1 LRFAKRNI
9 SKREKGLIV
18 AGGAVTLIFVLTQYV
33 VLPYWDSFADTAEK
47 LEIQSKRVGSYRRVL
62 RGQNSVRAALQA
74 VQQQTA
80 SSETGLLTSKSDP
93 LANAEIQGLV
103 KGLATSKGMSFQ
115 RSDSLPVKGVS
126 PEYSKVSTRVEIT
139 GAINQLVDF
148 LAGFETAP
156 KILFVEEMRIS
167 PVQMGNP
174 KNKQVHATL
183 MISALKQVDQ
193 GNVPPG
199 KRS

>member
-1 LRFAKRNI
+1 
-9 SKREKGLIV
+9 V
-18 AGGAVTLIFVLTQYV
+18 AGGAAILIFLVTQFVL
-33 VLPYWDSFADTAEK
+33 LPYWDSFADTNEK
-47 LEIQSKRVGSYRRVL
+47 LEIQSKRVASYRRVL
-62 RGQNSVRAALQA
+62 RGQDSVKAALQA
-74 VQQQTA
+74 TRQRTV
-80 SSETGLLTSKSDP
+80 SLETGLLTSKSDP

-148 LAGFETAP
+148 LASFETAP

-167 PVQMGNP
+167 PVQMGNL

-183 MISALKQVDQ
+183 MISALKQTDR
-193 GNVPPG
+193 GNLPPG

>member
-1 LRFAKRNI
+1 LRFVKRNI
-9 SKREKGLIV
+9 SKREKSLVV
-18 AGGAVTLIFVLTQYV
+18 AGGAAILIFLLTQFV
-33 VLPYWDSFADTAEK
+33 LLPYWDSFADTNEK
-47 LEIQSKRVGSYRRVL
+47 LEIQSKRVASYRRVL
-62 RGQNSVRAALQA
+62 RGQDSVKAALQA
-74 VQQQTA
+74 TRQRTV
-80 SSETGLLTSKSDP
+80 SLETGLLTSKSDP

-126 PEYSKVSTRVEIT
+126 PEYNKVSTRVEIT

-148 LAGFETAP
+148 LACFETAP

-167 PVQMGNP
+167 PVQMGNL
-174 KNKQVHATL
+174 KTKQVHATL
-183 MISALKQVDQ
+183 MISALKQADR
-193 GNVPPG
+193 GNLPPG

>member
-1 LRFAKRNI
+1 M
-9 SKREKGLIV
+9 
-18 AGGAVTLIFVLTQYV
+18 AGGAATLIFVLTHYV
-33 VLPYWDSFADTAEK
+33 VFPYSDSFADTTEK
-47 LEIQSKRVGSYRRVL
+47 LEVESKRVGSYRRVL
-62 RGQNSVRAALQA
+62 RGQDSVKAALQA
-74 VQQQTA
+74 TQQQTA
-80 SSETGLLTSKSDP
+80 SLETGLLTSKGDS

-103 KGLATSKGMSFQ
+103 KALATSKGMSFQ

-126 PEYSKVSTRVEIT
+126 PEYSKVSTRVEMT

-148 LAGFETAP
+148 LACFETAP

-183 MISALKQVDQ
+183 MISALKQMDR
-193 GNVPPG
+193 GNLPSG

>member
-1 LRFAKRNI
+1 MNI
-9 SKREKGLIV
+9 SKREKGVIV
-18 AGGAVTLIFVLTQYV
+18 AGGAVTLVFLLMQYV
-33 VLPYWDSFADTAEK
+33 VLPYWDSLAVTTEK
-47 LEIQSKRVGSYRRVL
+47 IEIQSKRVI
-62 RGQNSVRAALQA
+62 RGQDSVKAALHA
-74 VQQQTA
+74 ARQQTA
-80 SSETGLLTSKSDP
+80 SLETGLLTSKSDP

-103 KGLATSKGMSFQ
+103 KDLATSKGMSFQ

-139 GAINQLVDF
+139 GTINQLVDF
-148 LAGFETAP
+148 LASFETAP

-183 MISALKQVDQ
+183 MISALKQTDRS
-193 GNVPPG
+193 NLPPG
-199 KRS
+199 RRS

>member
-1 LRFAKRNI
+1 L
-9 SKREKGLIV
+9 
-18 AGGAVTLIFVLTQYV
+18 
-33 VLPYWDSFADTAEK
+33 
-47 LEIQSKRVGSYRRVL
+47 
-62 RGQNSVRAALQA
+62 
-74 VQQQTA
+74 
-80 SSETGLLTSKSDP
+80 ETGLLTSKSDP

-103 KGLATSKGMSFQ
+103 KALATSKGMSFQ

-126 PEYSKVSTRVEIT
+126 PEYSKVSTRVEMT

-148 LAGFETAP
+148 LASFETAP

-183 MISALKQVDQ
+183 MVSALKQMDRS
-193 GNVPPG
+193 NLPPD

>member
-1 LRFAKRNI
+1 
-9 SKREKGLIV
+9 
-18 AGGAVTLIFVLTQYV
+18 
-33 VLPYWDSFADTAEK
+33 
-47 LEIQSKRVGSYRRVL
+47 
-62 RGQNSVRAALQA
+62 
-74 VQQQTA
+74 
-80 SSETGLLTSKSDP
+80 
-93 LANAEIQGLV
+93 
-103 KGLATSKGMSFQ
+103 MSFQ

-126 PEYSKVSTRVEIT
+126 PEYSKVSTRVEMT

-148 LAGFETAP
+148 LASFETAP

-183 MISALKQVDQ
+183 MVSALKQMDRS
-193 GNVPPG
+193 NLPPD